1 MEPFNKDEHST
12 TCGKDSPESNFI
24 VGGKNVNLYVCN
36 PKSWNM
42 DAKRDSRFE
51 LRLNGDVKVAAMER
65 AKKMGVSLAE
75 LINRLLINDLNTS
88 VEK

>member
-1 MEPFNKDEHST
+1 MEPIDNQSSPT
-12 TCGKDSPESNFI
+12 NCGKLGTESDFI
-24 VGGKNVNLYVCN
+24 VASKNVNLYVYN

-42 DAKRDSRFE
+42 EMKRDSRFE

-65 AKKMGVSLAE
+65 AKKLGVSLAE

-88 VEK
+88 VEQ